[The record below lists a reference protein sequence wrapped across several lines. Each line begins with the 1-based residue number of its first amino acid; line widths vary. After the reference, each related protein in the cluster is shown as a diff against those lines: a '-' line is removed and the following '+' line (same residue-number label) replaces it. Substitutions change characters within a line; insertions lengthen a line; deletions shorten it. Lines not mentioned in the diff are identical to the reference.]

1 VDPEIK
7 GHIVADF
14 AEIGRNDLRPL
25 FDNLFDR
32 GEIDLET
39 VTPDDV
45 EYFLKQDSKIPGFIM
60 GIEKFY
66 SKEAIDKRKERWK
79 REEELDFLDFLL
91 ENYHKIGKNELCPCG
106 SGKKFKKCHL
116 PILEAR
122 KREIEPAEAEEE
134 RSEQLFENRLAI
146 SMEREAEMK
155 IRQILSRYD
164 KTHLFKEIKENVI
177 RAIKAPSE
185 EFLEK
190 GMSYYLQPVLDK
202 LEFLSEREVK
212 EFLEHLRNYW
222 NAISQLYKGF
232 ENHGH

>member
-1 VDPEIK
+1 MK
-7 GHIVADF
+7 GYIVANF
-14 AEIGRNDLRPL
+14 AEMGRSNLRPL
-25 FDNLFDR
+25 FDRLFDR

-39 VTPDDV
+39 VTPDDI
-45 EYFLKQDSKIPGFIM
+45 EYFSTQSPRIPTFIA

-66 SKEAIDKRKERWK
+66 SKEAINKRKERWK
-79 REEELDFLDFLL
+79 REEELEFLDFLL
-91 ENYHKIGKNELCPCG
+91 ENYHRIDRNEPCPCG
-106 SGKKFKKCHL
+106 SGKKFRKCHL

-122 KREIEPAEAEEE
+122 KREIEAIEAKEE

-155 IRQILSRYD
+155 IRQILARYH

-177 RAIKAPSE
+177 RAMKAPNE

-190 GMSYYLQPVLDK
+190 GVWYYLQPVLDK
-202 LEFLSEREVK
+202 LEFPSEREVK

-222 NAISQLYKGF
+222 NAISLLYKGF
-232 ENHGH
+232 GDYGH